1 MQYFVL
7 KFQNGEREVEKPCLL
22 HKGQEKRLLGKRV
35 TGFNQGGNTEGPISD
50 NMVGSP
56 LYLFFKSSFP
66 DDCFCSIPWNICQYS
81 MLVLHD
87 VNKTESRECFHCNVM

>member
-50 NMVGSP
+50 YMVGSP
-56 LYLFFKSSFP
+56 LYFSS
-66 DDCFCSIPWNICQYS
+66 SHLSLMIVS
-81 MLVLHD
+81 AV
-87 VNKTESRECFHCNVM
+87 FHGIFVSTAC